1 MNFVVEVIPVVSHT
15 FYLLSLSSLQRPWC
29 LKISQIQ
36 KLICTF
42 FEYFPIALPY
52 FTREAMMK
60 ILPFYMRSND
70 EDIAV
75 LNEKQWW
82 SYYRVHEKQ
91 WCRYCRFTWEAMMK
105 ILPFTWEAMM
115 KILPFYMRSNDEDVA
130 VLHEKQWWRCLRFTW
145 EAKMKILQFNMRSND
160 EDIAVLHEKQW
171 WRYCRFTWE
180 AMMKILPFFIHL
192 LHCLCGIH
200 MHK

>member
-1 MNFVVEVIPVVSHT
+1 LNFVVEVIPVVSHT

-82 SYYRVHEKQ
+82 SYCRV
-91 WCRYCRFTWEAMMK
+91 
-105 ILPFTWEAMM
+105 
-115 KILPFYMRSNDEDVA
+115 
-130 VLHEKQWWRCLRFTW
+130 
-145 EAKMKILQFNMRSND
+145 
-160 EDIAVLHEKQW
+160 HEKQW

-180 AMMKILPFFIHL
+180 AMMKILPFFYSSSTLSLRHKYAQVTFIENPNKRFINFWIKIPGYIIHKWKEYL
-192 LHCLCGIH
+192 F
-200 MHK
+200 KFFNS